1 MTSQFPQVLAG
12 RYEIRDLI
20 GRGGMAEVHLGYDTR
35 LSRVVAIKLLRSDIA
50 GDPTFQARFRREAQ
64 SAAALNHP
72 AVVAVYDSG
81 EEELLQPGGAS
92 RTVPYIVMEY
102 IEGHTV
108 RELLSEGEAVPIAEA
123 AEIVSGVLDALEYS
137 HRVGIVHRD
146 IKPGNIMLT
155 STGAV
160 KVMDFGIARAI
171 EDSAST
177 VTQTHTVVGTAQYL
191 SPEQARGESVD
202 ARSDLYSTGCLLY
215 ELLTGQP
222 PFQGDSAVAI
232 AYQHVRE
239 IPKRPSSLAADV
251 PESLDRVILK
261 SLAKSRDDR
270 YQDAAHMRAD
280 LQAAARGMSV
290 AAPAADSWSP
300 ATSVMASP
308 AAEPVQPTS
317 AFAQV
322 PSGSSPIQAAKEAE
336 EPEEKPK
343 SHAWVW
349 ILVFLLFMALA
360 VVAGLWAS
368 GAFDSHPTPTPSATV
383 TKVDVPDVAGQ
394 DEDSAKKT
402 VEDAGL
408 KFAKD
413 EVANDTVSAGLAV
426 SSDPSKGTKVDPGT
440 TVTVHFSTGSAT
452 VKVPDLEG
460 KTQEDARKAL
470 KEAGLEGGNTT
481 LEDSSSVAKDRVIY
495 TDPSAGTS
503 VERGTTVNLVLS
515 TGNTS
520 VPDISGQDEA
530 TAKKTI
536 EDAGLKFKRGDDVTS
551 TEVEQG
557 KAVSSDPAS
566 GSSASAGDTIT
577 VHFSSGAGA
586 TPTPSSMVTV
596 PKDLNGKTADEA
608 AAELQKLGLNVTQ
621 DQKASKDVDAGKVIG
636 TDPKAGTQVPAGST
650 VNLTVST
657 GNKDSGDNN
666 NQQQPANP
674 NPGGGGN
681 NAGGNN

>member
-108 RELLSEGEAVPIAEA
+108 RELLSEGEAVPITEA
-123 AEIVSGVLDALEYS
+123 VEIVSGVLDALEYS

-261 SLAKSRDDR
+261 SLAKSREDR

-308 AAEPVQPTS
+308 ATAAVQPTS

-322 PSGSSPIQAAKEAE
+322 ASEPSPASTVKEGE
-336 EPEEKPK
+336 EPEKRSR
-343 SHAWVW
+343 SHAWIW
-349 ILVFLLFMALA
+349 ILVFLLFVALA
-360 VVAGLWAS
+360 VVAGRWAS
-368 GAFDSHPTPTPSATV
+368 GAFDSQPTPTQSPTV
-383 TKVDVPDVAGQ
+383 SKVEVPDTSGQ
-394 DEDSAKKT
+394 DEESAKKT
-402 VEDAGL
+402 IEDAGL

-413 EVANDTVSAGLAV
+413 EVANEEVSAGLAV
-426 SSDPSKGTKVDPGT
+426 SSDPGKGTKV
-440 TVTVHFSTGSAT
+440 
-452 VKVPDLEG
+452 
-460 KTQEDARKAL
+460 
-470 KEAGLEGGNTT
+470 
-481 LEDSSSVAKDRVIY
+481 
-495 TDPSAGTS
+495 
-503 VERGTTVNLVLS
+503 
-515 TGNTS
+515 
-520 VPDISGQDEA
+520 
-530 TAKKTI
+530 
-536 EDAGLKFKRGDDVTS
+536 
-551 TEVEQG
+551 EVG
-557 KAVSSDPAS
+557 
-566 GSSASAGDTIT
+566 
-577 VHFSSGAGA
+577 
-586 TPTPSSMVTV
+586 
-596 PKDLNGKTADEA
+596 
-608 AAELQKLGLNVTQ
+608 
-621 DQKASKDVDAGKVIG
+621 
-636 TDPKAGTQVPAGST
+636 
-650 VNLTVST
+650 
-657 GNKDSGDNN
+657 
-666 NQQQPANP
+666 
-674 NPGGGGN
+674 
-681 NAGGNN
+681 